1 MNTVLYKE
9 LEILVFPGILE
20 QIPHLLRDNCILY
33 VYNPLSVLLH
43 REFIVLKFFV
53 VSLFHI
59 FYMHVHVIL
68 LPLVLLKSCAI
79 FPEDIEL
86 WDFWMKI
93 TNLLVHWHLKHK
105 KTCIKVLTFINV
117 IFEVTIDISYQK
129 W

>member
-1 MNTVLYKE
+1 MVLYKE
-9 LEILVFPGILE
+9 LEIWVFPGILE

-43 REFIVLKFFV
+43 RGGFIVLKFFV

-86 WDFWMKI
+86 WDFWMKV

-105 KTCIKVLTFINV
+105 KTCIKVLIFINV

-129 W
+129 